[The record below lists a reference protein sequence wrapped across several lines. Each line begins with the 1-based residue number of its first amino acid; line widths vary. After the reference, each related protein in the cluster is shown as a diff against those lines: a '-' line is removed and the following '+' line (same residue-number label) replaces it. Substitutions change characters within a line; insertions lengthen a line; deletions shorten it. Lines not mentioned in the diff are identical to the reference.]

1 MRAGIHDVIQVGYGP
16 VSECLAL
23 MLGRQGRSVAICERW
38 QTRYPLPRA
47 VCIDHEI
54 HRVLWANGMGST
66 MPKIAQSGPLYQ
78 WFNADWRELLVIDW
92 SAPSISGGPEV
103 NFVHQPTLEEGLDKA
118 VAQLPT
124 VDRHLGWEVV
134 GVRQDEQLAHV
145 DIADVKT
152 GEKKTI
158 SARYVIGCDGANSI
172 VREAI
177 GGGLED
183 RGFEADWLV
192 IDVLL
197 KEGVTIEQLGIP
209 AAGQYCNPIRPTTIV
224 PAGVREGRVFRRWEF
239 MRLPGERPQDMEAEE
254 RVWELLRPWAGPG
267 QIELVRHKIYNFRS
281 LIAKRW
287 RDGRLLIAGD
297 AAHVMPP
304 FMGQGMCSGLRDA
317 WNLAWKLGLILD
329 DKATDILL
337 DTYQRERQPHVGQIT
352 DISIYLGKIICM
364 PDPQEA
370 AARDAAFLGGSAPPP
385 PPFPQLTDGLLHR
398 DRDGKLAE
406 GAGLLAPHVHLF
418 GRGDRSRLDE
428 VARVGDFSII
438 ARGFD
443 PAMRIQPRLRR
454 ALGFVGTS
462 YVALRSTD
470 CIRGF
475 EDLDGRFDAFLD
487 HHGWAAVIVRPDF
500 YVYGGAAN
508 AAALENLVRD
518 LLTGLENAGV
528 SFPTAYEPLA
538 REKNHEARSF

>member
-224 PAGVREGRVFRRWEF
+224 GPCFPALGVHAPARG
-239 MRLPGERPQDMEAEE
+239 
-254 RVWELLRPWAGPG
+254 
-267 QIELVRHKIYNFRS
+267 
-281 LIAKRW
+281 
-287 RDGRLLIAGD
+287 
-297 AAHVMPP
+297 
-304 FMGQGMCSGLRDA
+304 
-317 WNLAWKLGLILD
+317 
-329 DKATDILL
+329 
-337 DTYQRERQPHVGQIT
+337 
-352 DISIYLGKIICM
+352 
-364 PDPQEA
+364 A
-370 AARDAAFLGGSAPPP
+370 AAGHGGGRARLGTAATLGGSRANRARPPQDL
-385 PPFPQLTDGLLHR
+385 QLPISHR
-398 DRDGKLAE
+398 QALA
-406 GAGLLAPHVHLF
+406 
-418 GRGDRSRLDE
+418 
-428 VARVGDFSII
+428 
-438 ARGFD
+438 
-443 PAMRIQPRLRR
+443 
-454 ALGFVGTS
+454 
-462 YVALRSTD
+462 
-470 CIRGF
+470 
-475 EDLDGRFDAFLD
+475 
-487 HHGWAAVIVRPDF
+487 
-500 YVYGGAAN
+500 
-508 AAALENLVRD
+508 
-518 LLTGLENAGV
+518 
-528 SFPTAYEPLA
+528 
-538 REKNHEARSF
+538 